1 MNATKKSRAG
11 FLALIGGSAAITA
24 AAVFLGVAQGAPAAD
39 TASTEMSTGATLTE
53 KPHTPSAPE
62 VPEAVPSIKGPA
74 PLPPEE
80 QGLPG

>member
-1 MNATKKSRAG
+1 VNARQLKPFATIA
-11 FLALIGGSAAITA
+11 GSAAVVA
-24 AAVFLGVAQGAPAAD
+24 AALFAMVFQGSPDSGAMAGD
-39 TASTEMSTGATLTE
+39 MSTGVTITAT
-53 KPHTPSAPE
+53 TPPAA